1 MDGSDLAQIV
11 WVQIEDRDPYV
22 WFWLNL
28 VWLTLPTWAFYIG
41 AKSGWADQA
50 MVKPFF

>member
-22 WFWLNL
+22 WCLIESDQHFLHEH
-28 VWLTLPTWAFYIG
+28 FYIG
-41 AKSGWADQA
+41 AKSGSADQA